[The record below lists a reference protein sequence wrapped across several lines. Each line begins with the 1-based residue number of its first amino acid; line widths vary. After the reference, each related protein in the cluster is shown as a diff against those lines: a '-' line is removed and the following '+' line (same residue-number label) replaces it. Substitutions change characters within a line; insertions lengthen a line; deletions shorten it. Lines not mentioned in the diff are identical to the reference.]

1 MKTTNVRKTKP
12 DETKALFRSPFMP
25 SSLEMIGPIVLPAWD
40 STTGEQLTDVCILH
54 TLKAHKLLNALHINI
69 TSTWHISMY

>member
-25 SSLEMIGPIVLPAWD
+25 SSLEMIGPIVQLTGPAWD

-69 TSTWHISMY
+69 TST